1 MVVRENTV
9 VLSLTR
15 NLVTAVCL
23 AMALAGCSSNH
34 LQYKPGVDRTDDH
47 DRQSIPEPKVADP
60 VLAWQSLDRT
70 VWQQGEELLDIDR
83 GFRKLIGRPKEAY
96 NINRFDGVPNS
107 SWFTNRIGH
116 SGFSEELARKGVGES
131 DGPDTAGMWKVF
143 RPKVQGATPGFWIKD
158 SRGGSYIIKFD
169 PESNPELATA
179 AATMGSRYFHAC
191 GYNAPQETIV
201 FWRPEMLEIEPGIT
215 FTDRDGNKR
224 EFVQADLDDIIRRVH
239 KLPDGRIRSLA
250 SKVLGGKVI
259 GPFSF
264 TGRRSDDP
272 NDWCEHEHRRELRA
286 LYVVAS
292 FINQYDTKDQNTLDT
307 YIEED
312 GHKYVKHHLI
322 DFGSTFGSNGDRPKD
337 GTVGYCNTFDLRDVV
352 VSWATLGL
360 KKWGWED
367 AKPNQYASIGYFESD
382 IFEPNKWDPIVP
394 NPAFENMTPRD
405 AYWGAKIVMA
415 WRDEYIRA
423 LVETGEYSDP
433 AAKEYLIKTLI
444 ERRDKIGRHWF
455 EKVAPLDDVRFAD
468 NSESLIIE
476 FADLAVK
483 YGLAEHSISKYEF
496 EVRYDGKT
504 LVQEQNQGVSRFDL
518 TGDQRGLLT
527 GAYRSGG
534 DDDSKR
540 HLYEVRLRVMRGNN
554 SWSKPMVAWLWF
566 HPEDSRFELVGI
578 EHLY

>member
-1 MVVRENTV
+1 MVMREKSVV
-9 VLSLTR
+9 VLFRKTS
-15 NLVTAVCL
+15 AI
-23 AMALAGCSSNH
+23 AALLMLMIAGCSSNH

-47 DRQSIPEPKVADP
+47 DRQSIPEPKTADP

-83 GFRKLIGRPKEAY
+83 SFRKLIGRPREAY
-96 NINRFDGVPNS
+96 NINRFDEVPNS
-107 SWFTNRIGH
+107 SWFTNRI
-116 SGFSEELARKGVGES
+116 SSSEFSEELVREGVGES
-131 DGPDTAGMWKVF
+131 DGPDTTGMWKVF

-158 SRGGSYIIKFD
+158 SRGESYIIKFD

-191 GYNAPQETIV
+191 GYNVPQETIV
-201 FWRPEMLEIEPGIT
+201 FWRPEKLEIEPGIT

-224 EFVQADLDDIIRRVH
+224 EFVKSDLEDIIRRVH
-239 KLPDGRIRSLA
+239 KQPDGRIRSLA
-250 SKVLGGKVI
+250 SKVLEGKVV

-264 TGRRSDDP
+264 TGRRADDP
-272 NDWCEHEHRRELRA
+272 NDWCAHEHRRELRA

-307 YIEED
+307 YVEE
-312 GHKYVKHHLI
+312 GGRRYLKHHLI

-367 AKPNQYASIGYFESD
+367 AEPYKYASIGYFESE
-382 IFEPNKWDPIVP
+382 IFEPHKWDPIVP

-415 WRDEYIRA
+415 WRDEQIRA
-423 LVETGEYSDP
+423 LVETGEYSDA

-455 EKVAPLDDVRFAD
+455 GKVAPLDDVRFVD
-468 NSESLIIE
+468 NSDLLSLE
-476 FADLAVK
+476 FTDLAAK
-483 YGLAEHSISKYEF
+483 YGLAEQSKSKYEIA
-496 EVRYDGKT
+496 VSYKGTT
-504 LVQEQNQGVSRFDL
+504 LVREENQGISQFGL
-518 TGDQRGLLT
+518 PSDQRELLT
-527 GAYRSGG
+527 GAFRKSSG
-534 DDDSKR
+534 DDEKS
-540 HLYEVRLRVMRGNN
+540 HLYEVKLRVRRGDE
-554 SWSKPMVAWLWF
+554 SWSKPTVVWLWF